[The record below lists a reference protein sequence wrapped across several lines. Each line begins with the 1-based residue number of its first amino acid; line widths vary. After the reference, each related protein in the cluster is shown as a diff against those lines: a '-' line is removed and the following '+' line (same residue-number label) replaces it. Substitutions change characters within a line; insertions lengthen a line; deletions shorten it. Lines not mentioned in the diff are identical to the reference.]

1 MFNKDSYLYQC
12 IEMRGV
18 VPTPK
23 TIHDIFMQLTP
34 ELRQKISA
42 WCVNDQSLKEQIN
55 DELDNLI

>member
-42 WCVNDQSLKEQIN
+42 WGVTKNKLTTSLI
-55 DELDNLI
+55 I

>member
-18 VPTPK
+18 VPTTK
-23 TIHDIFMQLTP
+23 NIHDIFMHLTP

-42 WCVNDQSLKEQIN
+42 WGVNDQSLKEQIN

>member
-42 WCVNDQSLKEQIN
+42 WGC
-55 DELDNLI
+55 

>member
-18 VPTPK
+18 SPTPK
-23 TIHDIFMQLTP
+23 TIHDIFMSLTP

-42 WCVNDQSLKEQIN
+42 WVVNDQSLKEQIN